1 MTLLACV
8 ACQPG
13 NRASDRVEG
22 VNRRLVHLVR
32 PAGKPLSAAA
42 RLGRD
47 LFFDPSLS
55 ATRQLSCASCHSPAH
70 AYGPS
75 DSLAVARGGRSG
87 REQGVRA
94 IPSLRYVDR
103 TPMFSIG
110 PEVGASDEA
119 GTMPNAPP
127 AGAAMRAVK
136 RAGVRSTVPATVPR
150 GGLFWDGRA
159 STLQEQAMSPLLNP
173 LEMANPDIVALAAR
187 MRREYGA
194 RLESLFGREAIA
206 TPERLVAE
214 ALFTIARFEIE
225 DPSFHPYSSK
235 YDAWLEGAA
244 TLSPSEARGLRLFED
259 PAKGNCA
266 ACHTDR
272 PGPGGQ
278 PPMFT
283 DYEYEALGVPRNDSL
298 ESNARRDWYDLG
310 LCGPLRTDLSANA
323 QYCGMFRTPSLRN
336 VAIRPAFFHNG
347 RYHTLAEVLA
357 FYDFRE
363 THPERV
369 YPPKRN
375 GDVARYDDIPPAF
388 RANVDVID
396 PPFNRRPADGPALS
410 DGEMRDIIAFL
421 GTLTDGYRP
430 SHQR

>member
-1 MTLLACV
+1 
-8 ACQPG
+8 
-13 NRASDRVEG
+13 
-22 VNRRLVHLVR
+22 
-32 PAGKPLSAAA
+32 
-42 RLGRD
+42 
-47 LFFDPSLS
+47 
-55 ATRQLSCASCHSPAH
+55 
-70 AYGPS
+70 
-75 DSLAVARGGRSG
+75 
-87 REQGVRA
+87 
-94 IPSLRYVDR
+94 
-103 TPMFSIG
+103 MFSIG

-127 AGAAMRAVK
+127 AGAAMRPVK
-136 RAGVRSTVPATVPR
+136 RAGVRSPVPATVPR

-159 STLQEQAMSPLLNP
+159 STLQGQAMSPLLNP
-173 LEMANPDIVALAAR
+173 LEMANPDVAALAAR

-214 ALFTIARFEIE
+214 ALFAIARFEIE
-225 DPSFHPYSSK
+225 DPSFHPFSSK
-235 YDAWLEGAA
+235 YDAWLEGTA
-244 TLSPSEARGLRLFED
+244 TLSPAEARGLRLFED

-283 DYEYEALGVPRNDSL
+283 DYEYEAIGVPRNDSL
-298 ESNARRDWYDLG
+298 DSNARRDWYDLG
-310 LCGPLRTDLSANA
+310 LCGPLRTDLATNV

-369 YPPKRN
+369 YPRKRN
-375 GDVARYDDIPPAF
+375 GDVARYDDIPPEF
-388 RANVDVID
+388 RANVDVTD

-410 DGEMRDIIAFL
+410 AGEMRDIIAFL

-430 SHQR
+430 SRQR